1 MSIILDTDIEECVH
15 CGEDVAP
22 GIYSDAWVHADTLD
36 IECANGETEAS
47 QI

>member
-1 MSIILDTDIEECVH
+1 MMMIRDIDIEECVM
-15 CGEDVAP
+15 CGEDIAP
-22 GIYSDAWVHADTLD
+22 GIYSDAWIHADTLD